1 MAIKNNEDRKNTCG
15 GRSCNQIIVDGWV
28 PQKNHGAAGAPKATD
43 SVMQSGN
50 WQQRGMQ
57 MAAGGWAVTEGSG
70 AILILEGYK
79 SSFFSARHF
88 GCSLV
93 STGLLP
99 DPTRSV

>member
-1 MAIKNNEDRKNTCG
+1 VVVEAATNSLLTARCHRKIME
-15 GRSCNQIIVDGWV
+15 Q
-28 PQKNHGAAGAPKATD
+28 GAPKATD
-43 SVMQSGN
+43 SAMQSGN
-50 WQQRGMQ
+50 SQQRGMH
-57 MAAGGWAVTEGSG
+57 MAAGGWAVTERSG

>member
-1 MAIKNNEDRKNTCG
+1 
-15 GRSCNQIIVDGWV
+15 
-28 PQKNHGAAGAPKATD
+28 
-43 SVMQSGN
+43 
-50 WQQRGMQ
+50 
-57 MAAGGWAVTEGSG
+57 MAAGGWAVTERSG

>member
-1 MAIKNNEDRKNTCG
+1 M
-15 GRSCNQIIVDGWV
+15 

-43 SVMQSGN
+43 SAMQSGN
-50 WQQRGMQ
+50 SQQRGMH
-57 MAAGGWAVTEGSG
+57 MAAGGWAVTERSG